1 VAPTT
6 DEPHLRFAAGATV
19 ILDEREVDVL
29 DSRIAAKPMTVLLE
43 GVTSREAAQ
52 ALRGRW
58 LFVQLAD
65 DESPETEDEYY
76 DHQLVGLAVYQEG
89 VLAGQVTEVLHLPA
103 QDVLAVRT
111 AAGAEVLVPFVQQV
125 VPHVDVAAGRLE
137 VAGVEGLF
145 DGED

>member
-1 VAPTT
+1 M
-6 DEPHLRFAAGATV
+6 